1 VILRRLRWFLGRV
14 ISPVT
19 GTQAQESDMTAAEVW
34 LVVGLGNPG
43 DKYAGHR
50 HNVGYLV
57 NDELAQRL
65 GSGQKSGLWRAHKT
79 GRADVVEGRIG
90 APGTSGPRAVLARP
104 RSYMNEV
111 GGPVKALATFYKV
124 PTERIVAIHDE
135 IDIPFGTMR
144 VKLGGG
150 DNGHN
155 GLKSLR
161 SSLGTGDFHRV
172 RIGIGRPPG
181 RQQVADFVLSD
192 YSAAERKEVPL
203 QVALAADAV
212 ETLLT
217 EGLERTQQ
225 KFNS

>member
-1 VILRRLRWFLGRV
+1 MILRRLRWFLGRL

-19 GTQAQESDMTAAEVW
+19 DTDAQETDMW

-57 NDELAQRL
+57 VEELAQRL
-65 GSGQKSGLWRAHKT
+65 GSPFRGHKT

-90 APGTSGPRAVLARP
+90 APGTDAPRVVLARP
-104 RSYMNEV
+104 RSYMNEI
-111 GGPVKALATFYKV
+111 GGPVKALASFYKV
-124 PTERIVAIHDE
+124 PYERIVAVHDE
-135 IDIPFGTMR
+135 LDIPFDTMR

-155 GLKSLR
+155 GLKSMR

-172 RIGIGRPPG
+172 RIGVGRPPG
-181 RQQVADFVLSD
+181 RQEVADFLLSD
-192 YSAAERKEVPL
+192 YSAKERKEVPL
-203 QVALAADAV
+203 QVVLAADAV